1 MVKAKDIRSI
11 KDNII
16 KYKAELDKETDLLQ
30 KLKLERKL
38 REQQRKLMDV
48 EFQLCN
54 IDIYLYGDSD
64 LYKNIFV
71 DRYILGLTQK
81 QLVYKYDIR
90 ITTLYRKLKIAKSV
104 FENNKLKI

>member
-16 KYKAELDKETDLLQ
+16 KYKAELDKETDLIQ
-30 KLKLERKL
+30 KLKTERKL

-48 EFQLCN
+48 EFQLWN
-54 IDIYLYGDSD
+54 IDIYLYRDSE

-71 DRYILGLTQK
+71 DRYIYGLTQK
-81 QLVYKYDIR
+81 QLVYKYNIGS
-90 ITTLYRKLKIAKSV
+90 TTLYRKLNIAKSV
-104 FENNKLKI
+104 FEGKIK